1 MKAKSVNN
9 NLVGRKVMIDWP
21 IRWRGADPKHSETL
35 KAEAKAKENYFGETG
50 EIVAYNPG
58 EESAK
63 TLAICL
69 DSTKEIVHLYDGA
82 VTITSVSPRE
92 EDHKEVC
99 DLLRQ
104 VIAAVRHNNNHG

>member
-21 IRWRGADPKHSETL
+21 IRWKGADPKHSETL
-35 KAEAKAKENYFGETG
+35 KAEAKAKEHYFGETG
-50 EIVAYNPG
+50 EIVAYNPA
-58 EESAK
+58 EESGK
-63 TLAICL
+63 ELTICL
-69 DSTKEIVHLYDGA
+69 DNTKEIVHLFYGA
-82 VTITSVSPRE
+82 VTITTVSPRE

-104 VIAAVRHNNNHG
+104 ILAAVQQNNQHG